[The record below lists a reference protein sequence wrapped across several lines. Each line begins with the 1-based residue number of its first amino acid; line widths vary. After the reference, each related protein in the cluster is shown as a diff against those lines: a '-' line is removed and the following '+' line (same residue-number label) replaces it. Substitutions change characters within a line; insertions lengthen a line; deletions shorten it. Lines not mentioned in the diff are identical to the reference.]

1 MANHYEDNG
10 FWQEGMNSNNFDNA
24 PNTEYLPMV
33 EEVATKIDW
42 KLKLSSRKFWTLV
55 VGFITPLLLAFG
67 VSQNIVTQVAAIIAA
82 AGAVVAYLFAEGM
95 VDASR
100 ENGDTHF
107 YVNNG
112 GTDGE

>member
-1 MANHYEDNG
+1 MANHYEDN
-10 FWQEGMNSNNFDNA
+10 FWSEVNSNNFDNVV
-24 PNTEYLPMV
+24 NNSEL
-33 EEVATKIDW
+33 EIIGSNETKINW
-42 KLKLSSRKFWTLV
+42 RAKLSSRKFWTLI

-67 VSQNIVTQVAAIIAA
+67 VSQNVVTQVAAIIAA

-100 ENGDTHF
+100 ENGDAHF

-112 GTDGE
+112 GTDGQ

>member
-1 MANHYEDNG
+1 MANHYEDN
-10 FWQEGMNSNNFDNA
+10 FWSELDSNNFDNVV
-24 PNTEYLPMV
+24 NNSNIEILG
-33 EEVATKIDW
+33 ENETKIDW
-42 KLKLSSRKFWTLV
+42 RAKLSSRKFWTLI

>member
-1 MANHYEDNG
+1 MANHYEDD
-10 FWQEGMNSNNFDNA
+10 FWSEVDSNNFDNVV
-24 PNTEYLPMV
+24 NNSNIEIIG
-33 EEVATKIDW
+33 EGETKIDW
-42 KLKLSSRKFWTLV
+42 RAKLSSRKFWTLI

-100 ENGDTHF
+100 ENGDSNF
-107 YVNNG
+107 YVSGGNNG
-112 GTDGE
+112 

>member
-10 FWQEGMNSNNFDNA
+10 FWQDGIGNSNNFDDA
-24 PNTEYLPMV
+24 PNTEYIPMV

-42 KLKLSSRKFWTLV
+42 KLKLSSRKFWTLI

-82 AGAVVAYLFAEGM
+82 AGAVVAYLFSEGM
-95 VDASR
+95 VDAAR
-100 ENGDTHF
+100 ENGDSNF
-107 YVNNG
+107 YVSGGNNG
-112 GTDGE
+112 

>member
-1 MANHYEDNG
+1 MANHYEDN
-10 FWQEGMNSNNFDNA
+10 FWSEVDSNNFDNVV
-24 PNTEYLPMV
+24 NNSNIEIIGSN
-33 EEVATKIDW
+33 ETKIDW
-42 KLKLSSRKFWTLV
+42 RAKLSSRKFWALI